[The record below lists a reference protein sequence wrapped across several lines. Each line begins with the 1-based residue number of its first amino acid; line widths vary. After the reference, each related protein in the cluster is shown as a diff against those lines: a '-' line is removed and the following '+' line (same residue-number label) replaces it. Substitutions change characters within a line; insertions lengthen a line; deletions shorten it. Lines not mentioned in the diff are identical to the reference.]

1 MVRTVAG
8 ALKAAGEAE
17 ARSYR
22 FSYDMLGE
30 GARTAADADRYT
42 ASYAEAIA
50 AIGRAAR
57 GDDVFGRAGMS
68 VKLSALHPRYRYA
81 QRDRVLA
88 ELSPRLQELASAAR
102 DHRIGLTVDAEDAD
116 RLDLYLALFQAVYRD
131 AALADRKR
139 RE

>member
-1 MVRTVAG
+1 MRIMGGQFVMGRTIAE

-17 ARSYR
+17 ARGYR

-88 ELSPRLQELASAAR
+88 ELSPRLKEL
-102 DHRIGLTVDAEDAD
+102 DAIPLRE
-116 RLDLYLALFQAVYRD
+116 AVAGMQRSEETTTELQLIMRTSY
-131 AALADRKR
+131 AC
-139 RE
+139 